1 MGAER
6 RSSSCANPMMNCI
19 EESAGMSFS
28 TARLTKE
35 INGVRVETNMLKK
48 SFYSDPKNPKKS
60 FYSDPKNP
68 IDA

>member
-1 MGAER
+1 
-6 RSSSCANPMMNCI
+6 MMNCI

-48 SFYSDPKNPKKS
+48 SFYSDPKNP
-60 FYSDPKNP
+60 